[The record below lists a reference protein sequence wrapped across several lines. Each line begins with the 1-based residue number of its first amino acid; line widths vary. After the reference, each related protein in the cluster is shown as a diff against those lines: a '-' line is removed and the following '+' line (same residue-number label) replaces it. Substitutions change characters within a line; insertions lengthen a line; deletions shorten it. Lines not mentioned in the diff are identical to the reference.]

1 MKKLLVI
8 PLMAL
13 IILVAFGGCNKE
25 DEVTNPQTDPIEYTN
40 ANGIKGGIM
49 YDKFWAT
56 EAGYNQ
62 SDPNVTKFNAYSDF
76 FRCKQCHAW
85 DYLGNAGSYINRGP
99 KTNRPNVASGNIY
112 QIAKSKTPQ
121 ELFNALKKS
130 EGRRDISYDLSTYNP
145 TTNNVEGDK
154 MPNLSQI
161 LSDAQ
166 IWDIVKYLKTEALD
180 VTQLYDATF
189 TGTYPT
195 GSATYTNI
203 GKDGNADAGKI
214 FYAQRCA
221 TCHGADGKAFLM
233 ENMSTGEFT
242 RKKPYEVQ
250 HKVKFGQLGSPM
262 TATTGITLQD
272 MKNLYK
278 ALADTIAFPK

>member
-8 PLMAL
+8 SLMAL

-25 DEVTNPQTDPIEYTN
+25 DEVINPPTDQVEYTN
-40 ANGIKGGIM
+40 SNGIKGGIM
-49 YDKFWAT
+49 YDKFWST

-62 SDPNVTKFNAYSDF
+62 SDPNITKFNSFADF
-76 FRCKQCHAW
+76 FRCKQCHGW
-85 DYLGNAGSYINRGP
+85 DYLGNADSYINRGP
-99 KTNRPNVASGNIY
+99 RTNRPNVASENIY
-112 QIAKSKTPQ
+112 QIAKTKTPQ

-166 IWDIVKYLKTEALD
+166 IWEIMKYLKTEALD
-180 VTQLYDATF
+180 VTQLYDAIF

-195 GSATYTNI
+195 GSASYTNI
-203 GKDGNADAGKI
+203 EKDGNADAGK
-214 FYAQRCA
+214 YSMHKDVQLA
-221 TCHGADGKAFLM
+221 TVLM
-233 ENMSTGEFT
+233 ERHSLW
-242 RKKPYEVQ
+242 K
-250 HKVKFGQLGSPM
+250 
-262 TATTGITLQD
+262 I
-272 MKNLYK
+272 
-278 ALADTIAFPK
+278 